1 MDRKLDTSIAETHK
15 KTDSVEA
22 RLETRATA
30 VEVKCS
36 KDRTEVHN
44 ETDLI
49 RNDVTRLER
58 KIDKEAQEITD
69 RTQNKIMEVR
79 QEYVEVRN

>member
-1 MDRKLDTSIAETHK
+1 
-15 KTDSVEA
+15 
-22 RLETRATA
+22 

-44 ETDLI
+44 EIDLI
-49 RNDVTRLER
+49 RNDVTRSER

-79 QEYVEVRN
+79 QEYIEVRN

>member
-1 MDRKLDTSIAETHK
+1 MDRKLDTSIAETRK

-30 VEVKCS
+30 EEVKRS

-49 RNDVTRLER
+49 RNDVTRLES